1 MTDWAQVAALALIQ
15 GMTEFLPVS
24 SSAHLILPSQILG
37 WSDQGLLFDVSVH
50 AGTLCAVLWY
60 FRATFGKFLTSVMPG
75 SAANRS
81 ELWSLCIATIPVVI
95 VGVVLKDL
103 IATEARAVAVITV
116 TTLGFGVL
124 MGVADRASK
133 RGCHEAGA
141 GVLWPCTIDRPRAG
155 LRLDS
160 GDVPL
165 GCHDHSSAI
174 SGLPSCRRHAILL
187 FTERSGNW
195 WRTSGDAGDGKWWR
209 NVTGSGGNAARF
221 CAVRGVCLRHDQSV
235 YVLVRQSGADAFRG
249 LPSAVGIAVVGLDN
263 LGIERDDTG

>member
-1 MTDWAQVAALALIQ
+1 
-15 GMTEFLPVS
+15 
-24 SSAHLILPSQILG
+24 
-37 WSDQGLLFDVSVH
+37 
-50 AGTLCAVLWY
+50 
-60 FRATFGKFLTSVMPG
+60 MPG
-75 SAANRS
+75 SAADRS

-133 RGCHEAGA
+133 RGAMRQGPVSYGHA
-141 GVLWPCTIDRPRAG
+141 LLIG
-155 LRLDS
+155 LAQVFALIPGTS
-160 GDVPL
+160 
-165 GCHDHSSAI
+165 
-174 SGLPSCRRHAILL
+174 
-187 FTERSGNW
+187 RSGVTITAALFLGYHPAAAT
-195 WRTSGDAGDGKWWR
+195 RFSFLLSVPVIGGALVVMLATADAGETSLEAEAMLLAF
-209 NVTGSGGNAARF
+209 VLSG
-221 CAVRGVCLRHDQSV
+221 GVCLRHDQSV